1 MPLRLLLVLLLLG
14 WATSGQAQ
22 QVFYTG
28 FFPEAALT
36 GSLNDQWQLTFKV
49 ESQHGS
55 YDTRQAEGERWE
67 YFHDR
72 TDLQGF
78 VALKL
83 NPFWKVSGGYQY
95 RLEGGDGANSH
106 RSIQQVAYVQ
116 RLLRSRLGHRLRA
129 DQTYHPTEATEF
141 RLRYRLSVEIPLI
154 GQSLNP
160 GEFYL
165 LLSDELIYSY
175 QEGKSE
181 VENRLVGSL
190 GHYFSAKVK
199 LEAGL
204 DYRTD
209 RYIAEGFRQRLWF
222 KVGAYLSI

>member
-1 MPLRLLLVLLLLG
+1 MRTLLLG
-14 WATSGQAQ
+14 TLLCLSIPAMAQ
-22 QVFYTG
+22 ERVFYAG

-36 GSLNDQWQLTFKV
+36 GSVSERWQLTFKV

-55 YDTRQAEGERWE
+55 YDEREEDGERWE

-78 VALKL
+78 VALKI

-95 RLEGGDGANSH
+95 RLEGGEGVNSH

-116 RLLRSRLGHRLRA
+116 QLRRVRLGHRLRT
-129 DQTYHPTEATEF
+129 DQTYLPDEATEV
-141 RLRYRLSVEIPLI
+141 RLRYRLSVELPLA
-154 GQSLNP
+154 GESVDP

-165 LLSDELIYSY
+165 LLSDELIGSY
-175 QEGKSE
+175 QANAGE

-190 GHYFSAKVK
+190 GHYFGKQAK
-199 LEAGL
+199 LEGGL

-209 RYIAEGFRQRLWF
+209 RYVAEGFRQRLWF

>member
-1 MPLRLLLVLLLLG
+1 MRTLLLG
-14 WATSGQAQ
+14 ALLCLSVRTLAQ
-22 QVFYTG
+22 DQVFYTG
-28 FFPEAALT
+28 FFPEAAVT
-36 GSLNDQWQLTFKV
+36 GSLNDRWQLTFKV

-67 YFHDR
+67 YFYDR

-78 VALKL
+78 VALKI

-116 RLLRSRLGHRLRA
+116 RLRRSRLGHRLRA
-129 DQTYHPTEATEF
+129 DQTYEPAEATEL
-141 RLRYRLSVEIPLI
+141 RLRYRLSVEIPLS
-154 GQSLNP
+154 GQVLDP

-165 LLSDELIYSY
+165 LFSDEVIGSY
-175 QEGKSE
+175 QDREGE

-190 GHYFSAKVK
+190 GRYFSKKAK

-209 RYIAEGFRQRLWF
+209 RYVAEGFRQRLWL
-222 KVGAYLSI
+222 KVGAYVSI

>member
-1 MPLRLLLVLLLLG
+1 MRTLLLG
-14 WATSGQAQ
+14 MLLCLSVRGLAQ
-22 QVFYTG
+22 DQVFYSG
-28 FFPEAALT
+28 FFPEAAVT
-36 GSLNDQWQLTFKV
+36 GSVSEQMQLTFKV

-55 YDTRQAEGERWE
+55 YDARQTEGERWE

-78 VALKL
+78 VARKL
-83 NPFWKVSGGYQY
+83 NPFWKVSVGYQY
-95 RLEGGDGANSH
+95 RLEGGGGFNSH

-116 RLLRSRLGHRLRA
+116 RLLRSRVGHRLRA

-141 RLRYRLSVEIPLI
+141 RLRYRPSVEIPLS
-154 GQSLNP
+154 GQSLEP

-165 LLSDELIYSY
+165 LLSNELIYSY
-175 QEGKSE
+175 QEGASE
-181 VENRLVGSL
+181 VENRLVSSL
-190 GHYFSAKVK
+190 GHYFSKNAK

-209 RYIAEGFRQRLWF
+209 RYVAEGFRQRLWL
-222 KVGAYLSI
+222 KVGAYLNF

>member
-1 MPLRLLLVLLLLG
+1 MRRLLLGTLLCLSVRAL
-14 WATSGQAQ
+14 AQ
-22 QVFYTG
+22 NQVFYTG
-28 FFPEAALT
+28 FFPEAAVT
-36 GSLNDQWQLTFKV
+36 GSVSEQLQLTFKV

-55 YDTRQAEGERWE
+55 YDTRQSEGERWE

-78 VALKL
+78 LALKL

-95 RLEGGDGANSH
+95 RLEGGGGANSH

-154 GQSLNP
+154 GQSLDP

-175 QEGKSE
+175 QEGESE
-181 VENRLVGSL
+181 IENRLAGSL
-190 GHYFSAKVK
+190 GHYFSKKAK

-209 RYIAEGFRQRLWF
+209 RYIAEGFRQRLWL
-222 KVGAYLSI
+222 KVGAYVSI

>member
-1 MPLRLLLVLLLLG
+1 MRTLLLSTLLCLSVR
-14 WATSGQAQ
+14 AFAQ
-22 QVFYTG
+22 DNVFYSG
-28 FFPEAALT
+28 FFPEAAVT
-36 GSLNDQWQLTFKV
+36 GSVSDQVQLTFKV

-55 YDTRQAEGERWE
+55 YDARQTEGERWE

-78 VALKL
+78 VALKV

-95 RLEGGDGANSH
+95 RLEGGNGVNTH

-116 RLLRSRLGHRLRA
+116 RLRRTRLGHRLRA

-141 RLRYRLSVEIPLI
+141 RLRYRPSLEIPLS
-154 GQSLNP
+154 GESLDP

-165 LLSDELIYSY
+165 LLSNEVIYSF
-175 QEGKSE
+175 QEGDSE
-181 VENRLVGSL
+181 MENRLVSSL
-190 GHYFSAKVK
+190 GHYFGKQAK

-209 RYIAEGFRQRLWF
+209 RYIAEGFRQRLWL
-222 KVGAYLSI
+222 KVGAYVNI

>member
-1 MPLRLLLVLLLLG
+1 MRSLLLSTLLCLSVPAL
-14 WATSGQAQ
+14 AQ
-22 QVFYTG
+22 ENVFYSG
-28 FFPEAALT
+28 FFPEAAVT
-36 GSLNDQWQLTFKV
+36 NSVSEGWQLTFKV

-55 YDTRQAEGERWE
+55 YDARQAEGERWE

-78 VALKL
+78 VALKI

-116 RLLRSRLGHRLRA
+116 RRLRSRLGHRLRA
-129 DQTYHPTEATEF
+129 DQTYHPAEATAF
-141 RLRYRLSVEIPLI
+141 RIRYRPSLEIPLS
-154 GQSLNP
+154 GQSLEP

-165 LLSDELIYSY
+165 LLSNELIYSY
-175 QEGKSE
+175 QAGNSE
-181 VENRLVGSL
+181 LENRLVSSL
-190 GHYFSAKVK
+190 GHYFSKQAK

-222 KVGAYLSI
+222 KVGAYLNI

>member
-1 MPLRLLLVLLLLG
+1 MRTLLLG
-14 WATSGQAQ
+14 VLLCLSTRTLAQ
-22 QVFYTG
+22 QRVFYAG
-28 FFPEAALT
+28 FFPEAAVT
-36 GSLNDQWQLTFKV
+36 GSVSERWQLTFKI

-55 YDTRQAEGERWE
+55 YDEREAAGERWE

-78 VALKL
+78 VALKI

-95 RLEGGDGANSH
+95 RLEGGGGTNSH

-116 RLLRSRLGHRLRA
+116 RRRRVRLGHRLRT
-129 DQTYHPTEATEF
+129 DQTYLPNEATEV
-141 RLRYRLSVEIPLI
+141 RLRYRLSVELPLS
-154 GQSLNP
+154 GESVDP

-165 LLSDELIYSY
+165 LLSDELIGSH
-175 QEGKSE
+175 QSGTGE

-190 GHYFSAKVK
+190 GRYFSKQAK
-199 LEAGL
+199 LEGGL

-209 RYIAEGFRQRLWF
+209 RYVAEGFRQRLWF

>member
-1 MPLRLLLVLLLLG
+1 MGRLLLGALLCLSIRTL
-14 WATSGQAQ
+14 AQ
-22 QVFYTG
+22 DKVFYSG
-28 FFPEAALT
+28 FFPEAAVT
-36 GSLNDQWQLTFKV
+36 GSVSQQVQLTFKI

-55 YDTRQAEGERWE
+55 YDTRQVEGERWE

-78 VALKL
+78 VALKI

-106 RSIQQVAYVQ
+106 RSIQQIAYVQ

-129 DQTYHPTEATEF
+129 DQTYHPTEVTEF
-141 RLRYRLSVEIPLI
+141 RLRYRLSVEIPLT
-154 GQSLNP
+154 GQSVDP

-165 LLSDELIYSY
+165 LLSNELIYSY
-175 QEGKSE
+175 QEGESE
-181 VENRLVGSL
+181 VENRLVSSL
-190 GHYFSAKVK
+190 GHYFGTKAK

-209 RYIAEGFRQRLWF
+209 RYIAEGFRQRLWL